1 MSYLFYCRDRSDTTA
16 LLERFTEDHWSFMDV
31 YEDRMIA
38 RGPTLTP
45 DGNRHTGS
53 LHIIDLAAGEDMEPF
68 AYQEPFYK
76 AGVYEEVMIKRWK
89 NLLGRTMWDFK
100 TSSSDPLFLILAH
113 AAEEPEGAI
122 HDFADAH
129 RDFTAKYRDQ
139 MVVYGSMSSTDDAR
153 WRGFAEV
160 IQMPSREAVQAMLAD
175 DPLVESASVA
185 KVEIHRWR
193 MGGRPQTH

>member
-1 MSYLFYCRDRSDTTA
+1 MDR
-16 LLERFTEDHWSFMDV
+16 

-45 DGNRHTGS
+45 DGNQHTGS
-53 LHIIDLAAGEDMEPF
+53 LHIINLAAAEDMEVF

-76 AGVYEEVMIKRWK
+76 AGVYEQVMIKRWE
-89 NLLGRTMWDFK
+89 NLLGRTMWNFK
-100 TSSSDPLFLILAH
+100 TSSADPLFLILAH
-113 AAEEPEGAI
+113 AAEQPEGAV

-129 RDFTAKYRDQ
+129 RDFAAKYRDQ
-139 MVVYGSMSSTDDAR
+139 LVVYGSMSSTDDAR

-175 DPLVESASVA
+175 DPLVESDSVA
-185 KVEIHRWR
+185 KVEIHRWC
-193 MGGRPQTH
+193 MGGRPIVRRAIVGVGLKACDR